1 MEPGRET
8 IRSVAFAMGY
18 VALGL
23 SIGLFVVDLGSMHFA
38 MAFRMLAPA
47 ILQAFS
53 LFLFHDSF
61 AIRHAAKDK
70 AAASSAH
77 LPHVG

>member
-1 MEPGRET
+1 MEPGRDT

-18 VALGL
+18 IAFGL
-23 SIGLFVVDLGSMHFA
+23 SIVLFVVDLRSMHFA

-61 AIRHAAKDK
+61 ALRPAANDQ

>member
-1 MEPGRET
+1 M
-8 IRSVAFAMGY
+8 AFAIGY
-18 VALGL
+18 IAFGL

-61 AIRHAAKDK
+61 AVRRRGKDK

>member
-18 VALGL
+18 IAFGL

-53 LFLFHDSF
+53 LFLSHNSF
-61 AIRHAAKDK
+61 AVRRASKDK
-70 AAASSAH
+70 AAAGSVH
-77 LPHVG
+77 LPHIG